1 MNSNRLVLMSFSMAV
16 LSGLFVPSAQAEH
29 VDVSQIPIAADE
41 PIPPMG
47 FPPLPARLDLPIA
60 QAPARRGDRP
70 ATSADRTQ
78 SGEISPTWTKDAFSQ
93 PEQAPVTQRQQQQPT
108 PDQQP
113 QRKFDQYGVIRPNQS
128 DDQNVEVPKPVTVD
142 QSRTQDLSLPT
153 KDNHDYSGGH
163 APRRDGTRQQ
173 LQDQFIK
180 KPIQTIRSRFGIL

>member
-1 MNSNRLVLMSFSMAV
+1 MNSNRLVLMSLSVAV
-16 LSGLFVPSAQAEH
+16 LAGLFIPAAQADR

-41 PIPPMG
+41 PIPPIG

-60 QAPARRGDRP
+60 QGTTRRGYKP
-70 ATSADRTQ
+70 FTSSDRTR
-78 SGEISPTWTKDAFSQ
+78 SGEISPDAFSQ
-93 PEQAPVTQRQQQQPT
+93 PEQAPVTQQQPQQQQPQRRP

-113 QRKFDQYGVIRPNQS
+113 QRKFDQYGLIDPNKA
-128 DDQNVEVPKPVTVD
+128 DNVEAPKPVTVD

-163 APRRDGTRQQ
+163 APRRDGAGQQ
-173 LQDQFIK
+173 LHDQFIT